1 MDFIISKLY
10 HLTMIKVAIIIPTL
24 NRPDFL
30 LRQFAFYTKVKSPH
44 PIYISDSSNQENA
57 KEITDGIKRYKN
69 LDITYQWALPGKDQ
83 IYKLLPLV
91 KEKYCIQIGDDDFV
105 IPNTIAECA
114 DFLENHPDYGT
125 CMGKQVNIRLRSE
138 DYDKAYGLIDR
149 QTRPMGRSL
158 EDNDPTS
165 RLMNFWSDT
174 FFACL
179 TVRRIETERSLRDMT
194 KDFTFVDYMTEF
206 LVASVPL
213 IAGKMKIFDKLGYVM
228 HISSRR
234 YGIVVNPSVAKTASG
249 IYNSEQWKICEK
261 SLTKFISEIGV
272 PEEDSLKVAQLAAT
286 LYLESQMAPDKN
298 QPNINKD
305 QSRGNYNNV
314 IKILKRYLSKIK
326 FIKSIYYKIKS
337 PEYVER
343 PESKYFND
351 FKVVKDFLENKNA

>member
-1 MDFIISKLY
+1 M
-10 HLTMIKVAIIIPTL
+10 KVAIIIPTL
-24 NRPDFL
+24 NRPDL
-30 LRQFAFYTKVKSPH
+30 VLRQFAFYTKVNSPH
-44 PIYISDSSNQENA
+44 PIYISDSSNPENA

-69 LDITYQWALPGKDQ
+69 LDITYQWVPPRRDQ

-91 KEKYCIQIGDDDFV
+91 KEKYCIQIGDDDLV

-125 CMGKQVNIRLRSE
+125 CMGRQVNIRFCLE
-138 DYDKAYGLIDR
+138 DFDKPYGIIDR

-165 RLMNFWSDT
+165 RLTNFWSDT

-179 TVRRIETERSLRDMT
+179 VVRRIETEKSLREMT
-194 KDFTFVDYMTEF
+194 KDFTFIDYMTEF
-206 LVASVPL
+206 LVVSVPL
-213 IAGKMKIFDKLGYVM
+213 IAGKMKILDKLGYVM

-234 YGIVVNPSVAKTASG
+234 YGIIVNPSVASTVSA
-249 IYNSEQWKICEK
+249 IYNSEQWRICEK
-261 SLTKFISEIGV
+261 SLTKFISGKGV
-272 PEEDSLKVAQLAAT
+272 PEEDSLKMAKLAAT
-286 LYLESQMAPDKN
+286 LYLESQLAPEKN
-298 QPNINKD
+298 QPNVNQNKVK
-305 QSRGNYNNV
+305 STRSI
-314 IKILKRYLSKIK
+314 IKILKSHLSKVK
-326 FIKSIYYKIKS
+326 FIKSVYYKIKP